1 MARERALFDMMQSY
15 PFWVFDASGFAG
27 NILFSVFDPVLG
39 FASAGAPEITV
50 ETQEIQPGNWEFK
63 RRAVKTASV
72 GSVTLRRGARFYDS
86 DFYNWITAAIRGN
99 QPVRRNLVLVQ
110 FLGFRPLRQIAG
122 QNRGLTGFGPG
133 DSGFGTEVAA
143 LSLAE
148 RLPGRA
154 WVLHDS
160 IPIRYRPGDDFD
172 ATNGGVSIQELEVQ
186 PEYVTELTLAT
197 VSPVAARAFSL
208 GLTVADAAGAF

>member
-39 FASAGAPEITV
+39 FAAAGAPEMNV
-50 ETQEIQPGNWEFK
+50 ELQEIQPGNWEFK

-72 GSVTLRRGARFYDS
+72 GSITLRRGARFYDS

-99 QPVRRNLVLVQ
+99 QPVRRTLVLVQ
-110 FLGFRPLRQIAG
+110 FLGWRPLKQVLG
-122 QNRGLTGFGPG
+122 QSPG
-133 DSGFGTEVAA
+133 SSGFGTEVAA

-154 WVLHDS
+154 WVLHDC
-160 IPIRYRPGDDFD
+160 IPTRYRPGDDFD
-172 ATNGGVSIQELEVQ
+172 ASSGAVSIQELEVQ
-186 PEYVTELTLAT
+186 PEHVSELTLAT

-208 GLTVADAAGAF
+208 GLTIADAAGAF